1 MLSAEENSH
10 YDRHLKLEGFGEEA
24 QLKLKSAHVLVIG
37 AGGLGCPALQY
48 LCAAGVG
55 HIGIIDGDK
64 VEHTNLQRQIL
75 FSYDD
80 IGKLKSEVAA
90 HKLSRHNPHIRLKAY
105 PYYLTKDNAL
115 ELFSEYDIIVDG
127 SDNFGTRYL
136 SNDACVLAGKP
147 LVFGSLF
154 KFQGQVSVFNYN
166 DGPCYRCLFP
176 EAPKTEDVPDCSE
189 AGVIGV
195 LPGIIGSIQAL
206 ECIKVITG
214 IGNVLSA
221 KVLVYDGLKQSF
233 NAVSFDKNPDI
244 KIEAL
249 DDYDIACA
257 SKESKSVDE
266 VRDILKQ
273 NKSVQF
279 IDIREEE
286 EYRTHNIGAR
296 NIPLSDLENNLSAI
310 DKDEVV
316 VLHCKSGKRSL
327 KALSVLKKN
336 SFKEVYSMTGGID
349 AWG

>member
-1 MLSAEENSH
+1 MLSKEEKSH

-24 QLKLKSAHVLVIG
+24 QLKLKSARVLVIG

-64 VEHTNLQRQIL
+64 VERTNLQRQIL

-80 IGKLKSEVAA
+80 IGQLKSEVATQ
-90 HKLSRHNPHIRLKAY
+90 KLSRHNPHISLKAY

-115 ELFSEYDIIVDG
+115 DLFSEYDIIVDG

-136 SNDACVLAGKP
+136 SNDACVLADKP

-176 EAPKTEDVPDCSE
+176 ETPKPEDVPDCSE

-195 LPGIIGSIQAL
+195 LPGIIGSIQTL

-214 IGNVLSA
+214 IGDVLSG
-221 KVLVYDGLKQSF
+221 KVLVYDGLKQNF
-233 NAVSFDKNPDI
+233 NVASFDKNPDI
-244 KIEAL
+244 KVEAL
-249 DDYDIACA
+249 GDYDIACA

-266 VRDILKQ
+266 VRSILKQ
-273 NKSVQF
+273 NKGVQF
-279 IDIREEE
+279 IDVREEE
-286 EYRTHNIGAR
+286 EYITHNIGAR
-296 NIPLSDLENNLSAI
+296 NIPLSNLENNLSAI
-310 DKDEVV
+310 DKGQVV

-327 KALSVLKKN
+327 KALGVLKKN

-349 AWG
+349 AWD